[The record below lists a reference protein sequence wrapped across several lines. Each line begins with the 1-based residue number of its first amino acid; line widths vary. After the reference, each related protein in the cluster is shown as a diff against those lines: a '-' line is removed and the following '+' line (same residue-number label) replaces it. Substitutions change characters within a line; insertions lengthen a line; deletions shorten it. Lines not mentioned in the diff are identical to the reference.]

1 MAGIGE
7 WIARLKQN
15 RGFGVQS
22 PSDFHF
28 VTQVL
33 GERLPY
39 YAYEEINSIAAGCK
53 RHSAK
58 HCRMLFRI
66 TNYFAPKSIIVAGS
80 GQGATLCAMA
90 AARPSAAIA
99 ATGTHG
105 LAAPAKEM
113 LQAHP
118 RLQHTSEE
126 QLPRII
132 ENSKH
137 PLLVYVGDTDN
148 CEAII
153 EAAIGHAQ
161 NDTVIIVDGIRRT
174 PARLQCWSKAAANAK
189 ATITYDMY
197 STGLLLFD
205 NKRYKQHYTLKK

>member
-1 MAGIGE
+1 MLKFGDLIN
-7 WIARLKQN
+7 RLRHN

-39 YAYEEINSIAAGCK
+39 YAYKEINSIAASCK

-90 AARPSAAIA
+90 AARPSAEIA
-99 ATGTHG
+99 ATDTQN
-105 LAAPAKEM
+105 LATPAKEM
-113 LQAHP
+113 LQAHHC
-118 RLQHTSEE
+118 LQHTSEE
-126 QLPRII
+126 QLPHII

-137 PLLVYVGDTDN
+137 PLLVYVGDTES

-153 EAAIGHAQ
+153 EAAIEHAQ
-161 NDTVIIVDGIRRT
+161 NDTVIIVDDIHRT
-174 PARLQCWSKAAANAK
+174 PAKLQSWSKAAANAK

-197 STGLLLFD
+197 SAGLLLFD